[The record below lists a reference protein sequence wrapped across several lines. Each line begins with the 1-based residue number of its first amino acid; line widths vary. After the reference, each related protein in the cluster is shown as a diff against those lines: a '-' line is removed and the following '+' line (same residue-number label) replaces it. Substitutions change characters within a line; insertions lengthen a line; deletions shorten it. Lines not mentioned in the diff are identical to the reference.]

1 MPDNASPKS
10 TSTSWIGQTINTAR
24 QDGNSNLTDLQA
36 LGSQQLA
43 NTASSIDAIS
53 AAGLKGINVD
63 VDAEASITS
72 NSTAKSTATSNN
84 VVGDALGLAF
94 VDSNAGL
101 VGASTINVASNDLLS
116 AVASTTVNAATSTS
130 KGDAASYAT
139 IQDAAGI
146 KDLNHL
152 TVGGELSALGKAAN
166 TITASAETVVG
177 TVAGAQATAELFNTQ
192 VGMKATDID
201 VSSNA
206 SIQGLSSL
214 INSATADVT
223 SGGNALAEALA
234 GKLNGADLDGLLV
247 GGTATVAGQSSFA
260 NTSKAGNVDGNAT
273 ATSDLNLATG
283 LVATGTGA
291 ASGAGHGAGS
301 SSIGIDVSSDA
312 SLTGLASITSS
323 ATAATTDGI
332 ATAISDGGSLQGM
345 QYVDAEI
352 GGVASLT
359 GQTSFTGAAK
369 STNVTS
375 TDAAKDSV
383 ATSQLLNAGGL
394 EATQFT
400 NISSDATIKGLTSI
414 NESATAKST
423 GASGVSNETFADS
436 EVIGGEL
443 SGAQLD
449 KTDIGGIGNITG
461 QVGFT
466 SNSAATNVT
475 GDAEATGGLTLAQGL
490 NLANSSISGLD
501 LKVSSDAT
509 IKGIASVT
517 GSANAATTA
526 GDANAAATAAD
537 IKGAELNGLVDI
549 GGLGSIS
556 GSANFNLSAKSE
568 NVSFGQGNGLAEDST
583 ATAGGTSLN
592 ATGLKG
598 ASLIPDA
605 DASTSG
611 FADIATYG
619 INVASDATLSGLA
632 VGTLKAEA
640 LSTATAA
647 TAKSGESAL
656 LTGADLNSLHVGGI
670 ANLTGAAQLDSTAI
684 AQNVGSNTFDAIAQS
699 GIDETKVTGLTSDF
713 IGVASDATISAQ
725 AFGNLNAMATSTAG
739 DATAKAGDI
748 TGSEFATVTGLVG
761 GANFDIGGVGS
772 ISALGQGTVN
782 STASTVDGIADA
794 SGALHAFGMDGTNSI
809 GVDIASDGNITGIAK
824 IAATVD
830 ASNIGGSTAHSLDAS
845 ANGDFSATGI
855 TGLDLGS
862 FNPDFSVAT
871 NGIGIGGVTTLK
883 GQAQVNGT
891 LSAESVSG
899 DAFAGTS
906 SDPSNIVGLGEFRL
920 AGASDGTVLGS
931 AVGVFNTSADST
943 VGDAS
948 AKSVQSLT
956 GMGGVAGFTLD
967 LGGNGG
973 INAIVNDT
981 NFVSAHSVSG
991 NATAVASVD
1000 AIGLNGGDIHIA
1012 GNATIMANVGVDS
1025 RAEAGTIG

>member
-1 MPDNASPKS
+1 
-10 TSTSWIGQTINTAR
+10 
-24 QDGNSNLTDLQA
+24 
-36 LGSQQLA
+36 
-43 NTASSIDAIS
+43 
-53 AAGLKGINVD
+53 
-63 VDAEASITS
+63 
-72 NSTAKSTATSNN
+72 
-84 VVGDALGLAF
+84 
-94 VDSNAGL
+94 
-101 VGASTINVASNDLLS
+101 
-116 AVASTTVNAATSTS
+116 
-130 KGDAASYAT
+130 
-139 IQDAAGI
+139 
-146 KDLNHL
+146 
-152 TVGGELSALGKAAN
+152 
-166 TITASAETVVG
+166 
-177 TVAGAQATAELFNTQ
+177 
-192 VGMKATDID
+192 
-201 VSSNA
+201 
-206 SIQGLSSL
+206 
-214 INSATADVT
+214 
-223 SGGNALAEALA
+223 
-234 GKLNGADLDGLLV
+234 
-247 GGTATVAGQSSFA
+247 
-260 NTSKAGNVDGNAT
+260 
-273 ATSDLNLATG
+273 
-283 LVATGTGA
+283 
-291 ASGAGHGAGS
+291 
-301 SSIGIDVSSDA
+301 
-312 SLTGLASITSS
+312 
-323 ATAATTDGI
+323 
-332 ATAISDGGSLQGM
+332 M

-394 EATQFT
+394 EATEFT
-400 NISSDATIKGLTSI
+400 NISSDATIKGLTSV
-414 NESATAKST
+414 NESATARST
-423 GASGVSNETFADS
+423 GASGATNETFADS

-443 SGAQLD
+443 SGAQLN
-449 KTDIGGIGNITG
+449 KTVIGGIGNITG

-466 SNSAATNVT
+466 SNSGATNVT

-490 NLANSSISGLD
+490 NLADSSLTTGSALD
-501 LKVSSDAT
+501 LKISSDAT
-509 IKGIASVT
+509 LKGIASVT

-526 GDANAAATAAD
+526 GDAKADATATG
-537 IKGAELNGLVDI
+537 INGAELNGLVDI
-549 GGLGSIS
+549 GGIGSIA
-556 GSANFNLSAKSE
+556 GSSNFNLSAKSE
-568 NVSFGQGNGLAEDST
+568 NVSFGLGANEDST

-598 ASLIPDA
+598 AGSVEKTGDQFTGTGQGSIDQSN
-605 DASTSG
+605 DGFIDG
-611 FADIATYG
+611 FADIDTYG

-632 VGTLKAEA
+632 VGTLKAQA

-684 AQNVGSNTFDAIAQS
+684 AQNVGSNTFDAIAES
-699 GIDETKVTGLTSDF
+699 GMDETKVTGLTSDF

-748 TGSEFATVTGLVG
+748 SGSEFATVTGLVG

-772 ISALGQGTVN
+772 ISALGQGTVK

-809 GVDIASDGNITGIAK
+809 GIDIASDGNISGIAK

-830 ASNIGGSTAHSLDAS
+830 ASNIGGSTAHNLDAI
-845 ANGDFSATGI
+845 ANGEFSATGI

-862 FNPDFSVAT
+862 FSGSNSDGTAHIT
-871 NGIGIGGVTTLK
+871 DIGIGGVTTLK

-899 DAFAGTS
+899 DAYAGTS
-906 SDPSNIVGLGEFRL
+906 SDPSNIVGLGHFTL

-948 AKSVQSLT
+948 AKSVQNLT
-956 GMGGVAGFTLD
+956 GMGGAAGFTLD

-1000 AIGLNGGDIHIA
+1000 AIGLDGGSIHIA
-1012 GNATIMANVGVDS
+1012 GNATIMATVGVDS
-1025 RAEAGTIG
+1025 KAEAGTIG